1 MQAQKH
7 LTADRDAALGAAQA
21 AVQRL
26 QKQLETD
33 ASAGTSMREAQ
44 AESESIRQQLEESM
58 RKYST
63 VKQARE
69 RAMSEVCLDTSAIAE
84 AFGCSRV
91 SSQGSLMWHVYA
103 IWYYMDHEPVLRQ
116 SSVQA

>member
-1 MQAQKH
+1 MAKHPIQSAWVHAVQTQKH

-44 AESESIRQQLEESM
+44 AELESIRQQLEESM

-69 RAMSEVCLDTSAIAE
+69 RAMSEVCL
-84 AFGCSRV
+84 
-91 SSQGSLMWHVYA
+91 GSLTHR
-103 IWYYMDHEPVLRQ
+103 P
-116 SSVQA
+116 